1 MINIWYYKYNKY
13 IIINFLNNYIM
24 SASTII
30 TTLGISLLLVY
41 GITRILEFYG
51 IGINIYGSYIAF
63 YLFILITSFVL
74 PRNYP
79 KLKMTSSS

>member
-1 MINIWYYKYNKY
+1 
-13 IIINFLNNYIM
+13 M

-41 GITRILEFYG
+41 GITRIFEFYG

>member
-1 MINIWYYKYNKY
+1 
-13 IIINFLNNYIM
+13 M

-79 KLKMTSSS
+79 KLKMTTS

>member
-1 MINIWYYKYNKY
+1 
-13 IIINFLNNYIM
+13 M

-41 GITRILEFYG
+41 GVTKILEFYG

-79 KLKMTSSS
+79 RLKMTSS